1 MTIVTPSASIRSL
14 KIFTT
19 RRLVFVSSSPV
30 GSSAKSTL
38 GRCAMA
44 RAMATRCCSPPD
56 SSCGMWP
63 ARLSSPTSRRHSMA
77 RALKLPR
84 TRASRSANSTFSR
97 AFIIGISA
105 TDWNTKPILLR
116 RSRVRSSS
124 DMRATSCPS
133 NSTSP
138 AVGRSSALK
147 MFRSVV
153 LPEPLRP
160 FRMVRAP
167 AGMSASMPLSAQ
179 NLPPLTGKARVTP
192 RARSISLESVMCV
205 PSRQSSP
212 SLSACAI
219 FMRRMIVNRIAMHA
233 ISITATIT
241 SRRNVSE
248 TSTDVRSG
256 R

>member
-1 MTIVTPSASIRSL
+1 MTVSVRMVRFFRWAACSTNVCSARKVFLRWISVTLRQ
-14 KIFTT
+14 
-19 RRLVFVSSSPV
+19 R
-30 GSSAKSTL
+30 
-38 GRCAMA
+38 
-44 RAMATRCCSPPD
+44 
-56 SSCGMWP
+56 P
-63 ARLSSPTSRRHSMA
+63 ARN
-77 RALKLPR
+77 
-84 TRASRSANSTFSR
+84 RASSKAVLPPP
-97 AFIIGISA
+97 A
-105 TDWNTKPILLR
+105 T
-116 RSRVRSSS
+116 
-124 DMRATSCPS
+124 ATSCPS

-160 FRMVRAP
+160 FRMVSAP

-241 SRRNVSE
+241 SRRSVSE